1 MEIFM
6 DIKKYLRDV
15 AIILLISF
23 AGGFIGGFII
33 GIAKIN
39 DLETYTT
46 VIAIISFIT
55 TTAGFWIVGCLNKEN
70 IEKRFS
76 YLGYVGIAVWLFGII
91 NILIGL
97 SNITLWALSSIF
109 VLICLGIGGGLS
121 LLTCKTKTQE

>member
-1 MEIFM
+1 M
-6 DIKKYLRDV
+6 DVKLYVRDV
-15 AIILLISF
+15 AIIILLSF
-23 AGGFIGGFII
+23 FGGFIV
-33 GIAKIN
+33 GIVKIN

-46 VIAIISFIT
+46 IIAIISFIT
-55 TTAGFWIVGCLNKEN
+55 TTAGFWIVGCLSK
-70 IEKRFS
+70 KSAMQRFN
-76 YLGYVGIAVWLFGII
+76 YLGYVGIVVWLFGII